1 MSQELDEIQRY
12 VWKSLGIRR
21 LLAGKKT
28 VMELI
33 EIAVAN
39 WDEVAVSSARD
50 AKEMEIVSQ
59 GMMIGIKRTHQMLGD
74 YELDEEYGFIWVI
87 LLQALASAIVQI
99 LIRWWQESRENR
111 LAILLAKKELVG

>member
-1 MSQELDEIQRY
+1 MSSELKEIQVH
-12 VWKSLGIRR
+12 VWRRLGIRR

-28 VMELI
+28 VMELA

-39 WDEVAVSSARD
+39 WDEMAVSSAKD
-50 AKEMEIVSQ
+50 AKDMEIVAH

-74 YELDEEYGFIWVI
+74 YELDEEYGFVWVI